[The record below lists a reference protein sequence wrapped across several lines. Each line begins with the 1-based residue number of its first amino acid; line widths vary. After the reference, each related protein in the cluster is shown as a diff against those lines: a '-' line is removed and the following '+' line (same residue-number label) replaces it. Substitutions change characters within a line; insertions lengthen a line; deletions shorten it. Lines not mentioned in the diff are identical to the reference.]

1 MDKVDKLIKIAQSRV
16 PPKPAVDF
24 SFASNEELYELI
36 NEATTKER
44 FHEIVYELVDRAGR
58 GELWLRSD

>member
-58 GELWLRSD
+58 GKLWLRSD